1 MERGEKMA
9 KNILVA
15 SGKGGAG
22 KSTVSVFLG
31 EALAGGKESVLILE
45 LDCGL
50 RNLDVSLGLTDEIV
64 FDFGDILRGSCE
76 AKDAVYNC
84 RFCPNLSLIPA
95 SLKPV
100 SVSAEDIKKVVS
112 ELGKNFD
119 YIIFDCPAGLGD
131 IFESAASFAD
141 MALVIATPDPSSI
154 RGARATGA
162 KLLSLGVKERRLVI
176 EHCPEKAKNLSPIK
190 NLDEIIDGSELQLIG
205 VIWEDAFVRK
215 SMDCGVPLEFE
226 SPNYKTFRDLS
237 ERIRGKYI
245 PLGIK

>member
-1 MERGEKMA
+1 MKRGEKMA

-31 EALAGGKESVLILE
+31 EALAESKSSVLILE

-76 AKDAVYNC
+76 IKDAVYPC
-84 RFCPNLSLIPA
+84 RFRPNLSLIPA

-100 SVSAEDIKKVVS
+100 SVTAKDIEKIVS
-112 ELGKNFD
+112 ELGEKFE

-131 IFESAASFAD
+131 IFESAAAFAD
-141 MALVIATPDPSSI
+141 TALVIATPDPSSI
-154 RGARATGA
+154 RGARTTGA
-162 KLLSLGVKERRLVI
+162 ELLSLGVKERRLVI
-176 EHCPEKAKNLSPIK
+176 ERCPEKAKNLAPIN

-205 VIWEDAFVRK
+205 VIWEDPSVRK
-215 SMDCGVPLEFE
+215 AMDCGAPLEFD

-245 PLGIK
+245 PLGFK